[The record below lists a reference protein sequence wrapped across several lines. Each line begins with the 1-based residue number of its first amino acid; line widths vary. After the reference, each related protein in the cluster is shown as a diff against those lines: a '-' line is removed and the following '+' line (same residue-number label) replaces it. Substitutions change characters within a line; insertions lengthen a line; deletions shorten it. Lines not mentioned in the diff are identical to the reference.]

1 VLPVDV
7 SDARLSSARAD
18 WAAGER
24 RLAAARR
31 DPARAATVDRLV
43 DELRRE
49 LVRRI
54 GRTYTLAELVTAY
67 EAAGPWARDLAQR
80 LAPGQPWA
88 QDLSLIADP
97 VFAAAARGARD
108 WKP

>member
-1 VLPVDV
+1 VLRVDLT
-7 SDARLSSARAD
+7 DPRIASARAD

-24 RLAAARR
+24 RLAAERR
-31 DPARAATVDRLV
+31 DPTRGPTLDRLT
-43 DELRRE
+43 EEIRRE

-54 GRTYTLAELVTAY
+54 GRTYTMAELVTAY
-67 EAAGPWARDLAQR
+67 EGAGPWARDLSQR
-80 LAPGQPWA
+80 LAPGQAWA
-88 QDLSLIADP
+88 HDLSLVADP